1 MTRGK
6 LVMVD
11 TNVLLAA
18 TNKVRPDHQASKR
31 TFSRALEEGIHLATC
46 GQILRE
52 YLVVATRP
60 AEVNGL
66 GMKLSDALK
75 NMIWFRKRLVY
86 IEEPEA
92 VHHRLT
98 ALLESAGI
106 TGKRIHDANIVA
118 LMQHSGIHTLL
129 TNNPGDFSPFHGI
142 ETMTPGE
149 FS

>member
-1 MTRGK
+1 MQAELRVI
-6 LVMVD
+6 LEE
-11 TNVLLAA
+11 AA
-18 TNKVRPDHQASKR
+18 VRAQ
-31 TFSRALEEGIHLATC
+31 ALENDEGDELIPVAADTER
-46 GQILRE
+46 GYRRE

-92 VHHRLT
+92 VHHRLA

-142 ETMTPGE
+142 EAMTPEE